1 MVVLVPIAGRLYD
14 KIGPRWPAVIG
25 LLFMTYG
32 SLLLAQITTDT
43 PRADI
48 ILWTSVRNIGTGL
61 AMMPIMTAGVA
72 SLPQAM
78 VSAGSALNNVTQRVS
93 SSMAVAVFG
102 AMIAAQQAQLLN
114 DRGGLLSNPG
124 SVPPLK
130 QAMEQG
136 AGGLLPIYQK
146 LTQEIA
152 ATSYANAFLA
162 VAGLCAVG
170 VLLAL
175 MLRSGPPKPAAPVT
189 PSAPAVTGP
198 DVVAVVP
205 TRTGAQELSHAG
217 RVADSGH

>member
-1 MVVLVPIAGRLYD
+1 
-14 KIGPRWPAVIG
+14 
-25 LLFMTYG
+25 
-32 SLLLAQITTDT
+32 
-43 PRADI
+43 
-48 ILWTSVRNIGTGL
+48 
-61 AMMPIMTAGVA
+61 
-72 SLPQAM
+72 
-78 VSAGSALNNVTQRVS
+78 
-93 SSMAVAVFG
+93 
-102 AMIAAQQAQLLN
+102 MIAAQQAQLLN

-124 SVPPLK
+124 SVPRLK

-189 PSAPAVTGP
+189 PPAPAVTGP

-205 TRTGAQELSHAG
+205 ARAGAQELSHAG